1 MAKFVMKDCMI
12 YVNAVDFSDHV
23 SSVEVNV
30 SKDEI
35 DTTSFDGSGRE
46 RKAGLQDNS
55 FVLNFQQ
62 DFAASEV
69 DATLFP
75 LWNNETEFTVAAK
88 PTASAACSTTNPEYY
103 GTCILLEYSPLNG
116 KVGELSETSVT
127 FPVQRGTF
135 TRDTTTPGGGSGVA

>member
-1 MAKFVMKDCMI
+1 MAKTVLTNCQI
-12 YVNAVDFSDHV
+12 VVNAIDFTDHV
-23 SSVEVNV
+23 SSVEISV

-55 FVLNFQQ
+55 FTVNFQQ
-62 DFAASEV
+62 DFAAGEV

-75 LWNNETEFTVAAK
+75 LWNNETEFTVALR
-88 PTASAACSTTNPEYY
+88 PVVAAISTTNPEFTA
-103 GTCILLEYSPLNG
+103 TCILLEYSPLNG

-135 TRDTTTPGGGSGVA
+135 VRDTTP

>member
-1 MAKFVMKDCMI
+1 MAKQILRDCDI
-12 YVNAVDFSDHV
+12 VVNAVNFSDHV
-23 SSVEVNV
+23 SSVEINA
-30 SKDEI
+30 SKDDI

-55 FVLNFQQ
+55 FVINFQQ

-69 DATLFP
+69 DATLWP
-75 LWNNETEFTVAAK
+75 LWNGETEFTVTIK
-88 PTASAACSTTNPEYY
+88 PTTAAVSTTNPSYS

-116 KVGELSETSVT
+116 STGELSETSVT

-135 TRDTTTPGGGSGVA
+135 ARATA

>member
-1 MAKFVMKDCMI
+1 MALKTILKNCKIV
-12 YVNAVDFSDHV
+12 VNSVDFTDHV
-23 SSVEVNV
+23 SSVEMTA
-30 SKDEI
+30 SKDDI

-46 RKAGLQDNS
+46 RQAGLQDNS

-62 DFAASEV
+62 DFAAGEV

-75 LWNNETEFTVAAK
+75 LWNGETEFTVAVRPVDGAI
-88 PTASAACSTTNPEYY
+88 STTNPEYS

-116 KVGELSETSVT
+116 SVGELSETSVT

-135 TRDTTTPGGGSGVA
+135 TRDTTP

>member
-1 MAKFVMKDCMI
+1 MAKQILRDCVI
-12 YVNAVDFSDHV
+12 VVNGVDFSDHT
-23 SSVEVNV
+23 SSVEITAE
-30 SKDEI
+30 KDDI

-55 FVLNFQQ
+55 FVINFQQ

-69 DATLFP
+69 DATLWP
-75 LWNNETEFTVAAK
+75 LWNNETEFTVAIK
-88 PTASAACSTTNPEYY
+88 PTTAAISATNPEYS

-116 KVGELSETSVT
+116 DVGELSETSVT

-135 TRDTTTPGGGSGVA
+135 TRDVTA

>member
-1 MAKFVMKDCMI
+1 MAGKQILRDVQVT
-12 YVNAVDFSDHV
+12 VNGTNFSDHI
-23 SSVEVNV
+23 SSVEVNA

-55 FVLNFQQ
+55 FVVNFQQ
-62 DFAASEV
+62 DFDAGEV
-69 DATLFP
+69 DAVLWP
-75 LWNNETEFTVAAK
+75 LWNAENEFTVAVAPTVGAK
-88 PTASAACSTTNPEYY
+88 SATNPSYE

-116 KVGELSETSVT
+116 KAGELSETSVT

-135 TRDTTTPGGGSGVA
+135 VRDVTP

>member
-1 MAKFVMKDCMI
+1 MAKFVMTNCVVV
-12 YVNAVDFSDHV
+12 VNAVDFSDHV

-35 DTTSFDGSGRE
+35 DTTSFSGSGRE

-62 DFAASEV
+62 DFAASNV
-69 DATLFP
+69 DATLWP
-75 LWNNETEFTVAAK
+75 LWLNETEFTVSAK
-88 PTASAACSTTNPEYY
+88 PVVGATTATNPAYS

-135 TRDTTTPGGGSGVA
+135 ARATS

>member
-1 MAKFVMKDCMI
+1 MAKTILTNCRVE
-12 YVNAVDFSDHV
+12 VNGVDFSDHV
-23 SSVEVNV
+23 SSVEVNAQ
-30 SKDEI
+30 KDDV

-62 DFAASEV
+62 DFAVSPSNEV

-75 LWNNETEFTVAAK
+75 LWTNETEFTVK
-88 PTASAACSTTNPEYY
+88 VRPTSSAISTSNPEFV

-116 KVGELSETSVT
+116 SVGELSETEVT

-135 TRDTTTPGGGSGVA
+135 ARNTA

>member
-1 MAKFVMKDCMI
+1 MAKQILRDCVI
-12 YVNAVDFSDHV
+12 VVNGVDFSDHT
-23 SSVEVNV
+23 SSVEITAE
-30 SKDEI
+30 KDDI

-55 FVLNFQQ
+55 FVINFQQ

-69 DATLFP
+69 DATLWP
-75 LWNNETEFTVAAK
+75 LWNAETEFTVAIK
-88 PTASAACSTTNPEYY
+88 PTTAAISTTNPEYS

-116 KVGELSETSVT
+116 DVGELSETSVT

-135 TRDTTTPGGGSGVA
+135 TRDVTP

>member
-1 MAKFVMKDCMI
+1 MAKLILTNCEVS
-12 YVNAVDFSDHV
+12 VNGVDFSDHV
-23 SSVEVNV
+23 SSVEISA

-55 FVLNFQQ
+55 FTLNFQQ

-69 DATLFP
+69 DATLWP
-75 LWNNETEFTVAAK
+75 LWNAETEFTVFVK
-88 PTASAACSTTNPEYY
+88 PTNAAISATNPKYS

-116 KVGELSETSVT
+116 GVGELSETEVT

-135 TRDTTTPGGGSGVA
+135 ARATS

>member
-1 MAKFVMKDCMI
+1 MAKFVLTNCMI
-12 YVNAVDFSDHV
+12 YVNAVDFTDHV
-23 SSVEVNV
+23 SSVEINV

-62 DFAASEV
+62 DFATGEV
-69 DATLFP
+69 DATLYP
-75 LWNNETEFTVAAK
+75 LWSGETEFVVAVK
-88 PTASAACSTTNPEYY
+88 PNAAAAVSASNPEYY
-103 GTCILLEYSPLNG
+103 GTCILLEYAPLNG
-116 KVGELSETSVT
+116 GVGELSETSVT

-135 TRDTTTPGGGSGVA
+135 TRDITSPGGGSSVA

>member
-1 MAKFVMKDCMI
+1 MAKTVLTNCQVW
-12 YVNAVDFSDHV
+12 VNTVEFTDHV
-23 SSVEVNV
+23 SSVEISV

-35 DTTSFDGSGRE
+35 DTTSFNGSGRE

-55 FVLNFQQ
+55 FTLNFQQ
-62 DFAASEV
+62 DFAASNV

-75 LWNNETEFTVAAK
+75 LWNNETEFAVAVR
-88 PTASAACSTTNPEYY
+88 PTTAAVSATNPEYY

-135 TRDTTTPGGGSGVA
+135 T